1 MKWTWANQISIL
13 RILLILPFVIFM
25 LSANEPEIGTV
36 MRYLALAMFF
46 VMGLSDALDGY
57 VARRLQQATELGRF
71 LDPLAD
77 KLLIVCAAFL
87 LSMPATAVKGFR
99 LPGEVVVL
107 IIGKDILLSLGFVV
121 VYFITGHVR
130 IAPNRAGKS
139 STFLQ
144 IAMVLATLTAPE
156 LSKIINIWPTIV
168 YILWALT
175 AAAAVIATVLYIYE
189 GIRYIDSFEKSQSN

>member
-25 LSANEPEIGTV
+25 LSENDPGEGTL
-36 MRYLALAMFF
+36 MRYLALGTFF
-46 VMGLSDALDGY
+46 IMGLSDAVDGF
-57 VARRLQQATELGRF
+57 VARKFKQTTQLGRF

-77 KLLIVCAAFL
+77 KLLIVCASIL
-87 LSMPATAVKGFR
+87 LSLPATAVKGYR

-107 IIGKDILLSLGFVV
+107 IIGKDVLLSLGFVV
-121 VYFITGHVR
+121 VYFITGNVR
-130 IAPNRAGKS
+130 IVPIWAGKL

-156 LSKIINIWPTIV
+156 MAKIVVFWPFV
-168 YILWALT
+168 VAVLWGLT
-175 AAAAVIATVLYIYE
+175 AAAAVLATVLYIYH
-189 GIRYIDSFEKSQSN
+189 GIRYIDSFEKSVQH

>member
-13 RILLILPFVIFM
+13 RILLISPFVIFM
-25 LSANEPEIGTV
+25 LSENDPGEGTL
-36 MRYLALAMFF
+36 MRYLALGTFF
-46 VMGLSDALDGY
+46 VMGLSDAVDGF
-57 VARRLQQATELGRF
+57 VARKFKQTTQLGRF

-77 KLLIVCAAFL
+77 KLLIVCAAIL
-87 LSMPATAVKGFR
+87 LSLPATAVKGYR

-107 IIGKDILLSLGFVV
+107 IIGKDVLLSLGFVV

-130 IAPNRAGKS
+130 IAPIWAGKL

-156 LSKIINIWPTIV
+156 MVKIVDFWPAVV
-168 YILWALT
+168 YVLWALT
-175 AAAAVIATVLYIYE
+175 AAAAVLATVLYIYG
-189 GIRYIDSFEKSQSN
+189 GIRYIDSFEKSGTH